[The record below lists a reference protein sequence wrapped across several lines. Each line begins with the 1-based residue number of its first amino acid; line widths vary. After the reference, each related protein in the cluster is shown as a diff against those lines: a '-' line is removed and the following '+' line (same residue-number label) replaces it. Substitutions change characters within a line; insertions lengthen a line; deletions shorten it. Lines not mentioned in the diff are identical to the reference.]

1 MKRDISY
8 YISEINEMLSDAFEI
23 GYKYRENKN
32 VYDLFLNFN
41 NELTECLI
49 YDCSKDEIYKA
60 LKAIYG
66 LLSWGKGVLKWK
78 ELKLH

>member
-49 YDCSKDEIYKA
+49 YDCTKEEIYQA
-60 LKAIYG
+60 LKAIYA
-66 LLSWGKGVLKWK
+66 LLCWGKGVIKW
-78 ELKLH
+78 E